1 MSKNKVWLKKKGR
14 RPKKPLKRAAK
25 DSIQKTYLL
34 KAFIGLG
41 ILILLV
47 VIAGVL
53 THHLISKRYAVLP
66 ATKPRVIKTPRFEIY
81 PKYEI
86 PHRRPIPK
94 PKPEV
99 PIQLPKVAIII
110 DDIGYDKYIARK
122 FLDLDAV
129 LTFSILPHSTHA
141 KRIARIAHSKGF
153 DVMLHLPMEPNEYP
167 LINPGPG
174 VLLTSMSPDR
184 LINQLNEDLDAVPF
198 VNGVNNH
205 MGSKM
210 TSIAPQLYQ
219 IFSILKKRKLYFIDS
234 RTTVDTLC
242 RPSAQLLHLPFA
254 QKDVFIDHIPK
265 PDFVRKTIHRLI
277 KIADSHGEA
286 IGIGHPHTVTYE
298 VLREMLPELK
308 EKTILVRASD
318 IVHTEDYFSARQGLR
333 EKDNIKTDLQ

>member
-1 MSKNKVWLKKKGR
+1 MAKKKR
-14 RPKKPLKRAAK
+14 QRPKKPLKRSAK
-25 DSIQKTYLL
+25 SNIQKTYLL
-34 KAFIGLG
+34 KAIAGLG
-41 ILILLV
+41 ILVILV

-53 THHLISKRYAVLP
+53 TRDLITKRYTAVP
-66 ATKPRVIKTPRFEIY
+66 MTRPRTIKPPRFEIY
-81 PKYEI
+81 PNKEI
-86 PHRRPIPK
+86 PHRKSIPK
-94 PKPEV
+94 TKPSV
-99 PIQLPKVAIII
+99 PMELPKIAIII
-110 DDIGYDKYIARK
+110 DDLGYDKYIAQK

-174 VLLTSMSPDR
+174 VLLTSMSPDQ
-184 LINQLNEDLDAVPF
+184 LINQLNEDLDTIPF
-198 VNGVNNH
+198 VKGVNNH

-210 TSIAPQLYQ
+210 TTVAPQLKQ

-242 RPSAQLLHLPFA
+242 RSSAQLLQIPFA

-265 PDFVRKTIHRLI
+265 PDFVRKTLHRLI
-277 KIADSHGEA
+277 KIADIHGEA
-286 IGIGHPHTVTYE
+286 VGIGHPHTVTYE

-308 EKTILVRASD
+308 KKTILVRASD
-318 IVHTEDYFSARQGLR
+318 IVHTEDYFSSRQKLR
-333 EKDNIKTDLQ
+333 DNDVIKTDLQ